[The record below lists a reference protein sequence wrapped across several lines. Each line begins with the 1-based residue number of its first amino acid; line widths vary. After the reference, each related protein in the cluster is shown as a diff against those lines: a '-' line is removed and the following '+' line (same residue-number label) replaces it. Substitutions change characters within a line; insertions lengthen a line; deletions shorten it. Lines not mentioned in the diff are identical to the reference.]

1 LAPAA
6 THWRPDI
13 LFEPS
18 PTPTPTPTATP
29 TPEWFHIFD
38 VFQPIHHLWL
48 VVVENNLA
56 AVLNFIYIHFQGVP
70 MLASIGAYGLAI
82 VVLTIGIR
90 LVLSPLQQF
99 QLVTQRKSML
109 EQRKLAPEVG
119 ELRKKYKKEPQRL
132 NTEMQ
137 KLYAEHGVNPFA
149 GLVGCLPLIVQLP
162 ILTAL
167 YYVFTGFANN
177 AKVAAHFVFIPNL
190 NDNPNKHLLVHL
202 FSGIGIPSPEYLVFP
217 LLAAVTTYVQTK
229 MLQMPPA
236 PNLTEQEVQAQQ
248 MQRMM
253 VWMSP
258 LMIGYFALNVPA
270 GLGLY
275 WFIGNC
281 VGIIQQY
288 FVVGWGNLL
297 PGRGKAEQPRAVD
310 SKPRGG
316 VRGGPDIGPKST
328 SNGPKGRAD
337 IGPKEMTGGSQN
349 GARNGPQN
357 APKAVPPNGRN
368 RKKKKR

>member
-1 LAPAA
+1 V
-6 THWRPDI
+6 
-13 LFEPS
+13 
-18 PTPTPTPTATP
+18 
-29 TPEWFHIFD
+29 FD
-38 VFQPIHHLWL
+38 VFLPVQHLWQ
-48 VVVENNLA
+48 VVFENNLA
-56 AVLNFIYIHFQGVP
+56 AVLNFIYGHFQGVP
-70 MLASIGAYGLAI
+70 VLAAIGAYGLAI
-82 VVLTIGIR
+82 VVLTVGIR

-109 EQRKLAPEVG
+109 EQRKLAPDVA
-119 ELRKKYKKEPQRL
+119 ELRKKFKKEPQRL

-137 KLYAEHGVNPFA
+137 KLYSEHGINPFA

-167 YYVFTGFANN
+167 YYVFTGFAHS
-177 AKVAAHFVFIPNL
+177 AKVAAHFLFIPNL
-190 NDNPNKHLLVHL
+190 NDNPMHHLLVAL
-202 FSGIGIPSPEYLVFP
+202 FGNIGIPSPEYLVFP
-217 LLAAVTTYVQTK
+217 LLAAATTFVQTK

-236 PNLTEQEVQAQQ
+236 PNLTEQEVQAQS
-248 MQRMM
+248 MQKMM

-297 PGRGKAEQPRAVD
+297 PKRNDPGPPTVAV
-310 SKPRGG
+310 KGVGG
-316 VRGGPDIGPKST
+316 GGPKSGPGNVPKIVPA
-328 SNGPKGRAD
+328 NGP
-337 IGPKEMTGGSQN
+337 
-349 GARNGPQN
+349 RNGPQTR
-357 APKAVPPNGRN
+357 NGRRNGSN
-368 RKKKKR
+368 RGKRKR

>member
-1 LAPAA
+1 L
-6 THWRPDI
+6 WQVV
-13 LFEPS
+13 FE
-18 PTPTPTPTATP
+18 
-29 TPEWFHIFD
+29 D
-38 VFQPIHHLWL
+38 
-48 VVVENNLA
+48 NLA
-56 AVLNFIYIHFQGVP
+56 AVLNFIYVHFQAVP
-70 MLASIGAYGLAI
+70 VLAGIGAYGVAI

-90 LVLSPLQQF
+90 LILSPLQQF

-109 EQRKLAPEVG
+109 EQRKLAPNVA
-119 ELRKKYKKEPQRL
+119 ELRKKYKKEPQKL
-132 NTEMQ
+132 QSEMT
-137 KLYAEHGVNPFA
+137 KLYAEHGINPFA
-149 GLVGCLPLIVQLP
+149 GLVGCLPLVVQLP

-167 YYVFTGFANN
+167 YYVFTGFAHH
-177 AKVAAHFVFIPNL
+177 ATVAAHFLFIPNL
-190 NDNPNKHLLVHL
+190 NDNPNHHLLLSLVN
-202 FSGIGIPSPEYLVFP
+202 GIGLPIPAYLVFP
-217 LLAAVTTYVQTK
+217 LLAAATTYVQTK

-236 PNLTEQEVQAQQ
+236 PNLTDQEAQAQQ
-248 MQRMM
+248 MQKMM

-297 PGRGKAEQPRAVD
+297 PGRNKANKPTAID
-310 SKPRGG
+310 LKPRGG
-316 VRGGPDIGPKST
+316 LKGGPDIKPKNLAS
-328 SNGPKGRAD
+328 GPKGAAD
-337 IGPKEMTGGSQN
+337 IGPKDIAGGSQNGTKTGFQN

-357 APKAVPPNGRN
+357 GSKSVPQSGRN

>member
-1 LAPAA
+1 MPPAEF
-6 THWRPDI
+6 HWRPDI
-13 LFEPS
+13 FLSS
-18 PTPTPTPTATP
+18 P
-29 TPEWFHIFD
+29 FD
-38 VFQPIHHLWL
+38 VFKPINHIWQ
-48 VVVENNLA
+48 VVFEDNLT
-56 AVLNFIYIHFQGVP
+56 AVLNFIYVHFSGVP
-70 MLASIGAYGLAI
+70 VLSSIGAYGLAI

-137 KLYAEHGVNPFA
+137 KLYAEHGINPFA

-167 YYVFTGFANN
+167 YYVFTGFAHR
-177 AKVAAHFVFIPNL
+177 ATVAAHFLFIPNL
-190 NDNPNKHLLVHL
+190 NDNPNHHLLVNL
-202 FSGIGIPSPEYLVFP
+202 VGGIGIPSPEYLVFP
-217 LLAAVTTYVQTK
+217 LLAAATTFVQTK

-236 PNLTEQEVQAQQ
+236 PNLTEQEAQAQQ
-248 MQRMM
+248 MQKMM

-275 WFIGNC
+275 WFMGNC

-297 PGRGKAEQPRAVD
+297 PGRRKAERPTAVD
-310 SKPRGG
+310 LKPRGG
-316 VRGGPDIGPKST
+316 IKGGPDIGPKST

-337 IGPKEMTGGSQN
+337 IGPKDLAGGSQN

-357 APKAVPPNGRN
+357 PSKAGPPNGRN
-368 RKKKKR
+368 RKKKRR